1 MNPTPLPLV
10 EIIIAIGGVA
20 LICAGRNRES
30 KKYERC
36 WNYQRG
42 RDRLKGYDSVV
53 GYGHFCFVYL
63 AKRNARR
70 RPYII
75 SSSANICILVHS
87 MIFVKLLVTIC
98 KLLVCIVIFTIMT
111 YAAGGCDDWGGL
123 DCSKNGF
130 ALFVDRVYFTTT
142 TLTTVGYGDIVP
154 ATFFTRLSTAT
165 LGLLGYA
172 FIISSLTNRPNGV
185 PPG

>member
-1 MNPTPLPLV
+1 M
-10 EIIIAIGGVA
+10 
-20 LICAGRNRES
+20 R
-30 KKYERC
+30 
-36 WNYQRG
+36 
-42 RDRLKGYDSVV
+42 
-53 GYGHFCFVYL
+53 YGHFSFVYL

-75 SSSANICILVHS
+75 RSSANICVLVQS
-87 MIFVKLLVTIC
+87 MLFVKLLVTIC
-98 KLLVCIVIFTIMT
+98 KLLASVVIFTIMT
-111 YAAGGCDDWGGL
+111 YAAGSCDDWGGL

-142 TLTTVGYGDIVP
+142 TLTTIGYGDIVP
-154 ATFFTRLSTAT
+154 QTLLTRLCTAT

-172 FIISSLTNRPNGV
+172 FIISSLTNRPNAV